1 MRQSWLSFS
10 ATILGAAAL
19 FLAFGDMALV
29 LTNRGVRHQTDEQA
43 QFIQQTAQL
52 NGVSDALVR
61 QIARAA
67 IEDKDQALRDL
78 LVRAGFKIAETPSA
92 AAQLPSA
99 PASTAQPSPP
109 AETK

>member
-1 MRQSWLSFS
+1 
-10 ATILGAAAL
+10 
-19 FLAFGDMALV
+19 
-29 LTNRGVRHQTDEQA
+29 
-43 QFIQQTAQL
+43 
-52 NGVSDALVR
+52 LVR